1 MSTVLENKLL
11 QNWNQNTVL
20 VKAKGNMHPSTTAI
34 ITATEYTD
42 GIWLIQLVMAHT
54 ISDLSDFPVTG
65 GKE

>member
-1 MSTVLENKLL
+1 
-11 QNWNQNTVL
+11 
-20 VKAKGNMHPSTTAI
+20 MHPSTTAI